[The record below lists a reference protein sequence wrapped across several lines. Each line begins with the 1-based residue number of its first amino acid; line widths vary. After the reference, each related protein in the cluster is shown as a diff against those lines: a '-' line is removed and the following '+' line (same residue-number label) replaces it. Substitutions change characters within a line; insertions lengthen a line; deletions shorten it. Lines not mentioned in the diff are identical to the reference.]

1 MYLNEFNCYDLNL
14 LLEKLAKKQKTVFVL
29 GEFNVD
35 LLKHKHKATNK
46 FLDSLSSNMVLPY
59 ITHPT
64 IKNLLLIIFS

>member
-14 LLEKLAKKQKTVFVL
+14 LLEKLAKEQKTVFVL

-35 LLKHKHKATNK
+35 LLKHKHKAT
-46 FLDSLSSNMVLPY
+46 SLSSNMVLPY